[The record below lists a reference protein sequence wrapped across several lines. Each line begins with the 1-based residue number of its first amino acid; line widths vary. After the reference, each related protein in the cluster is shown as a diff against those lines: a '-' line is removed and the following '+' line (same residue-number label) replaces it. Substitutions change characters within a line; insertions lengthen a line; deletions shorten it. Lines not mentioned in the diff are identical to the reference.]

1 MATLGDP
8 FPPRPRPRPPSA
20 SAGAPT
26 SGQIPIVRPG
36 GPTGSAGPT
45 GPTEPPAG
53 PGRDRTLPFR
63 VALGVVAALMIG
75 GGLALRPDG
84 GATAPG
90 AVAAEVTV
98 DFGQAVATTPRT
110 DFGTTISGYGNGSHV
125 ANDEAHQAR
134 LRDLGVGLLRIEM
147 RFREPG
153 DPASGV
159 RCNSLGCA
167 EDVTGEQWVAGIE
180 AVGAEPLLVLPIDPA
195 HPVEQDAADAVAL
208 ARFFADQ
215 GVPIRY
221 FVVGNEPDLGGNQ
234 PKTGVDDYSARF
246 NAIADALHG
255 ASDEYQVGG
264 PTLAGLSPDYVDP
277 FLRASGD
284 RLDFYDLHR
293 YGRCGDGTEPIGPDA
308 YREAI
313 GFVQGRL
320 EELVP
325 DRADEIGIQVGEYNS
340 DCDRKQ
346 PGPLEFDAVLWTARV
361 LGTILATDARAIQFS
376 DKNEGLGLVGEGTG
390 NSLANGEPQPAYHGI
405 GMFTGEGR
413 FRRFG
418 ETMVAAESSADEVD
432 VFASTG
438 EKNVV
443 LVNAAGEGAEVDL
456 RLTGL
461 DGDVEAAVWRS
472 TEGEPAPTAD
482 GEVAIAGGAASVTL
496 PARSVTTLVV
506 APDVGAPDPST
517 PSTTTPTTPTTGAP
531 ATTTPST
538 STSAPATTAPG
549 PEVPA
554 PEGLPETGEG
564 LKAEYFPS
572 AELTGTPRSRVD
584 DRVLLDHEHEPFEGF
599 PPDGWGVRWTGWVRV
614 DRLGDHVFTA
624 TSAGGI
630 RVTID
635 GGVVV
640 DAWDPHDIRE
650 DRGTAAL
657 TAGWH
662 QITVEYQNPTGVA
675 YAKLAWAGPGFERV
689 TIPADHLRPA
699 A

>member
-1 MATLGDP
+1 
-8 FPPRPRPRPPSA
+8 
-20 SAGAPT
+20 
-26 SGQIPIVRPG
+26 
-36 GPTGSAGPT
+36 
-45 GPTEPPAG
+45 
-53 PGRDRTLPFR
+53 
-63 VALGVVAALMIG
+63 
-75 GGLALRPDG
+75 
-84 GATAPG
+84 
-90 AVAAEVTV
+90 VAAEVTV
-98 DFGQAVATTPRT
+98 DFGRAIATTPRT
-110 DFGTTISGYGNGSHV
+110 DFGTTISGYGNGSYV

-134 LRDLGVGLLRIEM
+134 LRDLGVGLLRIEL

-153 DPASGV
+153 NPASGV

-215 GVPIRY
+215 GVPIRH

-246 NAIADALHG
+246 NAIADALHA

-277 FLRASGD
+277 FLRASGAK
-284 RLDFYDLHR
+284 LDFYDLHR
-293 YGRCGDGTEPIGPDA
+293 YGRCGDGTEPVDPDA

-313 GFVQGRL
+313 DFVKGRL
-320 EELVP
+320 DELVP
-325 DRADEIGIQVGEYNS
+325 DRADEIGIQVGEYNA

-346 PGPLEFDAVLWTARV
+346 LGPLRFDAVLWTARV

-390 NSLANGEPQPAYHGI
+390 NSLGDGEPHPAYHGI

-418 ETMVAAESSADEVD
+418 ETMVEAESSADEVD

-443 LVNAAGEGAEVDL
+443 LVNTAGEEAEVDL

-461 DGDVEAAVWRS
+461 DGDVAAAVWRS

-482 GEVAIAGGAASVTL
+482 GEVAIAGGAASATL

-506 APDVGAPDPST
+506 APDEGATDPS
-517 PSTTTPTTPTTGAP
+517 A
-531 ATTTPST
+531 PST
-538 STSAPATTAPG
+538 STPATTAPAA
-549 PEVPA
+549 EVPD
-554 PEGLPETGEG
+554 PEGMPETGEG
-564 LKAEYFPS
+564 LEAEYFPTV
-572 AELTGTPRSRVD
+572 ELTGTARSRVD
-584 DRVLLDHEHEPFEGF
+584 DRVLLDYEHEPFEGF
-599 PPDGWGVRWTGWVRV
+599 PPDGWGVRWSGWVRV

-624 TSAGGI
+624 TSAGGV

-635 GGVVV
+635 GGVVI
-640 DAWDPHDIRE
+640 DAWDPHDIR
-650 DRGTAAL
+650 DDQGTAAL

-662 QITVEYQNPTGVA
+662 EITVEYQNPTGVA